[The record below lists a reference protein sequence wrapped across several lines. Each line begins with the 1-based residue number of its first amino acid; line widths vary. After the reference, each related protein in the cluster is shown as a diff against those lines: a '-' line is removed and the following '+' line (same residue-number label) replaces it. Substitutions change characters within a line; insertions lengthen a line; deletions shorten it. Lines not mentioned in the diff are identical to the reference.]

1 MHAMYLSVT
10 GELEFP
16 IPWPSRRVG
25 VRKEHRHERHHRLGL
40 NPATPTQT
48 RKEHRHERHH
58 RLGLNPATPNPRAD
72 QEGAPP

>member
-25 VRKEHRHERHHRLGL
+25 VRKEHRDERHHRLGL
-40 NPATPTQT
+40 NPASPQ
-48 RKEHRHERHH
+48 
-58 RLGLNPATPNPRAD
+58 
-72 QEGAPP
+72 PPPSPGRSTAMNDTTGWG